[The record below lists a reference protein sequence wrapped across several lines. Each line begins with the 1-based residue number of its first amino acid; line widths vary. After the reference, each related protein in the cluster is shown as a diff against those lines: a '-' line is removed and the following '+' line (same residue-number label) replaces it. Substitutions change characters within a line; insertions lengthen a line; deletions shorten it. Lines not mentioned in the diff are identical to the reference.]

1 MLMYWKNFKA
11 NFVKYMSHV
20 ISQNFKVHYISIRM
34 MKKIWNIKNVG
45 IYIYKAVFRGK
56 CIALLTYS
64 TLEES
69 FKINESILCLMLE
82 KY

>member
-1 MLMYWKNFKA
+1 ML
-11 NFVKYMSHV
+11 
-20 ISQNFKVHYISIRM
+20 
-34 MKKIWNIKNVG
+34 G
-45 IYIYKAVFRGK
+45 YIYKAVFRGK